1 MVARLR
7 VAAKPPKVTKRMS
20 DLEKSNPGRDDKDVR
35 FRDVAPA
42 IEFACWVV
50 VALAPFLRWI
60 NGAAVTDDQF
70 VIQVS
75 LVTLAL
81 SGALGLRI
89 YNWRLGRKG
98 DRISKVD
105 QSQRE

>member
-1 MVARLR
+1 MND
-7 VAAKPPKVTKRMS
+7 S
-20 DLEKSNPGRDDKDVR
+20 DKSCSESDEKEVR

-50 VALAPFLRWI
+50 VALAPFLRWV

-75 LVTLAL
+75 LVGLAL
-81 SGALGLRI
+81 VGALGMRF
-89 YNWRLGRKG
+89 YNWRLSRRV
-98 DRISKVD
+98 DRLSRVD